1 MKKIVRVGYVV
12 CMCTFGAAVALAAP
26 KDSTFKRWSYFRVG
40 FDAASLAGSLLNPDF
55 ARFEIQVDSRYKKDL
70 YAVFETG
77 LGRCFWQNTYLTS
90 SASNQFIR
98 VGVDKTFFGL
108 ERAQDLDNAFVG
120 IRYALSRVARNA
132 STYLIQDPVWG
143 TAEGSIPA
151 KTFLAH
157 WLELTAG
164 FRFEIRPNLF
174 AGWQVRART
183 FINPKRFEELPPA
196 YLAGYGRGDR
206 NTTFGLQFYISYGI
220 GRRK

>member
-1 MKKIVRVGYVV
+1 MRKFVQIVYVV
-12 CMCTFGAAVALAAP
+12 GMLLLGTTESMAAP

-40 FDAASLAGSLLNPDF
+40 LDAASLAGSLQNSDF
-55 ARFEIQVDSRYKKDL
+55 TRFEIQVDSRYKKDL

-77 LGRCFWQNTYLTS
+77 WGRCAWQNTYLTS
-90 SASNQFIR
+90 SASNQFLRI
-98 VGVDKTFFGL
+98 GVDKTFFGL
-108 ERAQDLDNAFVG
+108 ERTQDLDNAFVG

-132 STYLIQDPVWG
+132 SSYLIQDPVWG
-143 TAEGSIPA
+143 TADGIIPA

-157 WLELTAG
+157 WLELTGG
-164 FRFEIRPNLF
+164 FRFEVLPNFF

-206 NTTFGLQFYISYGI
+206 NTTFGLQFYLSYGI

>member
-1 MKKIVRVGYVV
+1 M
-12 CMCTFGAAVALAAP
+12 
-26 KDSTFKRWSYFRVG
+26 
-40 FDAASLAGSLLNPDF
+40 
-55 ARFEIQVDSRYKKDL
+55 
-70 YAVFETG
+70 
-77 LGRCFWQNTYLTS
+77 
-90 SASNQFIR
+90 
-98 VGVDKTFFGL
+98 
-108 ERAQDLDNAFVG
+108 G

-206 NTTFGLQFYISYGI
+206 NTTFGLQFYISMG
-220 GRRK
+220 

>member
-1 MKKIVRVGYVV
+1 MKKFIRIVYVV
-12 CMCTFGAAVALAAP
+12 GMLVLETAAGMAAP
-26 KDSTFKRWSYFRVG
+26 KDSSIKRWSYFRVG
-40 FDAASLAGSLLNPDF
+40 LDAASLAGSLLNPDF

-77 LGRCFWQNTYLTS
+77 LGRCSWQNTYLTS
-90 SASNQFIR
+90 SASNQFLRI
-98 VGVDKTFFGL
+98 GVDKTFFGI
-108 ERAQDLDNAFVG
+108 ERTQDLDNAFVG

-132 STYLIQDPVWG
+132 STYLIEDPVWG

-164 FRFEIRPNLF
+164 FRFEILPNF
-174 AGWQVRART
+174 YTGWQVRART